1 VVPAWGS
8 LAIPTSSYVARI
20 DSTRPYILLPRTTCD
35 QLTSALGIA
44 WDAPSGHYL
53 IGKDA
58 NDRLKTQNVT
68 LEFLLGSQSTPQ
80 SQITANSTL
89 TTKISIP
96 YSALALNLSYPY
108 LAPGNTS
115 LYLPIMP
122 TDDTNQYILGRAFL
136 QQAYLIANYE
146 RKAFTLNPI
155 NWTKIATKKVPDV
168 YSIPTNSSK
177 ITPSYLL
184 DGQISRGSARKL
196 NTAALIAGI
205 VVGVVL
211 LIIAIFGF
219 FCFRRRKAK
228 KEQLAQEEREAQMKL
243 DTNIRSATGSSDSDL
258 AALASATSIQSEE
271 EKLHEADGTPIEIV
285 ELENKPILEMP
296 DTGGIMSVHYKDTEL
311 DAGPQ
316 EQIFEMEGTPVTA
329 GVQVYEK
336 GRLVQVVGPITK
348 TPTPP
353 QAQNDGLRV
362 PIRNDAPASPIPKT
376 PAEYYGRK
384 GPRKFGFS
392 KDDLKRYQGMDSVIA
407 SSSSDDRPPASAIP
421 QTPVEYY
428 GRNIPVYR
436 LPKQPLATI
445 GKIDE
450 KDSESTVSSLDSGGA
465 STGSG
470 LRIPT
475 FGVAG
480 RKGVSPPESPKLP
493 PASPIPQTPLEFY
506 GKLPV
511 TVGSAEKRKW
521 VGRAPEVPLMVLIPA
536 TPVDGIA
543 PPIPLRSAA
552 REKRPPGA
560 WDTDS
565 ESDKSSAK
573 SSPKIPESFH
583 SARDSPKIPESAAES
598 QKDSP
603 KIPESVKSTKGL
615 LVIPESVESTSTSQ
629 NIPQLVVHSAN
640 DSPKT
645 FEPAAIEKDI
655 NTQFDSGNSAPG
667 SPMHSDSGKKSAE
680 EPLMHSELDQNV
692 RNKKATVSPGNSDS
706 GKESRDSSKKPY
718 SDEGAK
724 DKRPKDSPKNPD
736 SGKSPD

>member
-1 VVPAWGS
+1 MPA
-8 LAIPTSSYVARI
+8 SSIVARI
-20 DSTRPYILLPRTTCD
+20 DSTRPYIFLPRATCD
-35 QLTSALGIA
+35 QLTKALGIA

-53 IGKDA
+53 ISKDA
-58 NDRLKTQNVT
+58 DDRLKTQNPT

-80 SQITANSTL
+80 AQITANSPL
-89 TTKISIP
+89 TTNISIP

-122 TDDTNQYILGRAFL
+122 TDDTNQYVLGRAFL
-136 QQAYLIANYE
+136 QEAYLIANYE
-146 RKAFTLNPI
+146 RNAFTLSPI
-155 NWTKIATKKVPDV
+155 NWTKIQTKPPELH
-168 YSIPTNSSK
+168 SIYPVSSRM
-177 ITPSYLL
+177 TPSYLFSGNVVY
-184 DGQISRGSARKL
+184 DPNRKS
-196 NTAALIAGI
+196 NKAAEIAGI

-211 LIIAIFGF
+211 LIIAIVAF
-219 FCFRRRKAK
+219 FCVRRRRRAK

-258 AALASATSIQSEE
+258 AALASATSVQSEE

-336 GRLVQVVGPITK
+336 GKLVQVVGPITK
-348 TPTPP
+348 TPTPQ
-353 QAQNDGLRV
+353 QAQNEGLRV

-407 SSSSDDRPPASAIP
+407 SSSNDDRPPASAIP

-470 LRIPT
+470 LQIPT

-511 TVGSAEKRKW
+511 NVGSTEKRKW

-536 TPVDGIA
+536 TPVDGIP

-583 SARDSPKIPESAAES
+583 SARDSPKIPESTAES

-629 NIPQLVVHSAN
+629 KIPQLAVHSAS
-640 DSPKT
+640 DSPKIS
-645 FEPAAIEKDI
+645 EPAVIERDV
-655 NTQFDSGNSAPG
+655 NT
-667 SPMHSDSGKKSAE
+667 HSDSGKSAKDTFT
-680 EPLMHSELDQNV
+680 H
-692 RNKKATVSPGNSDS
+692 SDS
-706 GKESRDSSKKPY
+706 GKNAEDSLTHSDLDQGVKDKKTEVSPENSDSEKGTRGSSKNPD
-718 SDEGAK
+718 SVESTK
-724 DKRPKDSPKNPD
+724 DQKLKNSPKNPD